1 MRPDLGRL
9 DRGAEI
15 LQVRPVLG
23 GRPAALG
30 LVVGAVVYC
39 RENAGSIPMR
49 VLGVAAFALATLLL
63 AGLFLA
69 GSSPGGLVG
78 AARAQQLPNINLLA
92 DQPSKTQEEKD
103 ADEARDKAYKE
114 TLKKIP
120 DAKVSSDPW
129 GGVRSTDA
137 PKTPG
142 AKTTA
147 AAKPKS
153 KTGGNPN

>member
-1 MRPDLGRL
+1 
-9 DRGAEI
+9 
-15 LQVRPVLG
+15 
-23 GRPAALG
+23 
-30 LVVGAVVYC
+30 
-39 RENAGSIPMR
+39 MR
-49 VLGVAAFALATLLL
+49 VLGVAALAL

-69 GSSPGGLVG
+69 GSLLGGLVG

-129 GGVRSTDA
+129 GGVRGTDA
-137 PKTPG
+137 AKTPA

-147 AAKPKS
+147 SAKSKS

>member
-1 MRPDLGRL
+1 
-9 DRGAEI
+9 
-15 LQVRPVLG
+15 
-23 GRPAALG
+23 
-30 LVVGAVVYC
+30 
-39 RENAGSIPMR
+39 MR
-49 VLGVAAFALATLLL
+49 VLGVAAFALAGLGLTGSLLV
-63 AGLFLA
+63 G
-69 GSSPGGLVG
+69 PVG

-103 ADEARDKAYKE
+103 ADEAREKAYKE

-137 PKTPG
+137 AKTPA

-147 AAKPKS
+147 SAKPKS